1 MSKSRRGE
9 PYEGPFEE
17 IQWPE
22 RLQGHVAT
30 LGPGARIH
38 GYHAEEDLARHYSF
52 TDCALLSLTGE
63 LPQAPLR
70 AAAEAALAFLA
81 PAPVSEAPSHAAL
94 VARLCGA
101 SSSALVSVGAV
112 TLAEQA
118 RQMVEQH
125 ELLLAWLARPTGAAL
140 PACAAARGDDDREA
154 VALLR
159 QALEARGA
167 DPLLVPQ
174 GEPSREGALLAV
186 LFGCGLR
193 TAEQLVTFMVMAR
206 LPCVV
211 AEATAYAH
219 RQFAD
224 YPMDLPD
231 FRFEDDHE

>member
-1 MSKSRRGE
+1 MSKSERGE
-9 PYEGPFEE
+9 PNEGPFEQ

-30 LGPGARIH
+30 PGPGARIH

-70 AAAEAALAFLA
+70 AAAEVALAFLA
-81 PAPVSEAPSHAAL
+81 PAPVSEAPAHAAL
-94 VARLCGA
+94 ASRLCGA
-101 SSSALVSVGAV
+101 SSSALVGVGAV

-118 RQMVEQH
+118 RRVVEQH
-125 ELLLAWLARPTGAAL
+125 ELLLAWLARPADDPL
-140 PACAAARGDDDREA
+140 PVCAAAGDDHDREA
-154 VALLR
+154 VARLR
-159 QALEARGA
+159 EALEAREA
-167 DPLLVPQ
+167 APLLPQ
-174 GEPSREGALLAV
+174 GDPSRQGALLAV

-193 TAEQLVTFMVMAR
+193 TAEQLVTFIVMAR
-206 LPCVV
+206 LPCVM